1 MSTSP
6 SSELIVVVKVNV
18 PQGLIKQF
26 SKLPGLGPRSARRII
41 FHLLKNKDLF
51 LNPLIESLIEVEKRI
66 VKCDICGNLDIKK
79 TCSICTDV
87 DRNKNFICIVE
98 NVSDLWAIER
108 SGIYKGQYHVLGG
121 VLSAIDG
128 INPDELN
135 IPLLEQKIKK
145 SKDIEI
151 IIAISA
157 TLDGQ
162 TTAHYL
168 LKLVSKYGNKITK
181 LAHGVPV
188 GGELDYLD
196 DGTITQAL
204 KGRILFEQDFN

>member
-1 MSTSP
+1 M
-6 SSELIVVVKVNV
+6 IVDNETNYLEI
-18 PQGLIKQF
+18 LIKRF

-66 VKCDICGNLDIKK
+66 VKCEICGNLDIKK